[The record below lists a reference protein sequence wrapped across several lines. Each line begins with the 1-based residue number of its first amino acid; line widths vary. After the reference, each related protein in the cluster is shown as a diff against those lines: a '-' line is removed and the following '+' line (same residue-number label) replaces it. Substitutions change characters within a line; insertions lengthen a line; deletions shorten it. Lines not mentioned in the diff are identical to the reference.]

1 MSSNKSERTAQVA
14 RERILEQLKS
24 VGGKGFTKTA
34 IAKNKS
40 EKQAL
45 EELVGTG
52 KVANLGSEKSS
63 YYVFVGQQSVDSL
76 CLSLAISAVKGLTE
90 AGRPRLVA
98 KSEIEKRNKL
108 PAKARG
114 VVAQAL
120 KNLVDERLLIP
131 LKAGSSNYFLSVAS
145 LRGYF
150 PDSTVPPPPIQ
161 TPFDPAAA
169 RLAYRR
175 LVEELRSPEVLIADL
190 AEASLTPLK
199 PLQEWLLSECRAQRA
214 VPGRGE
220 PTVATPRQLECAL
233 LIDRE
238 PYLYIKFLE

>member
-1 MSSNKSERTAQVA
+1 MNSNKSERTAQVE
-14 RERILEQLKS
+14 RERVLERLKYS
-24 VGGKGFTKTA
+24 GGKGLTKASLVKT
-34 IAKNKS
+34 KS
-40 EKQAL
+40 EEQAL
-45 EELVGTG
+45 KELVRTG
-52 KVANLGSEKSS
+52 KVANLGSVNSS
-63 YYVFVGQQSVDSL
+63 YYVLLLDRSVNSL

-150 PDSTVPPPPIQ
+150 PASTVPPPP
-161 TPFDPAAA
+161 PFDPAAA

-175 LVEELRSPEVLIADL
+175 LVEQLRSPEVLIADL
-190 AEASLTPLK
+190 AEASLMPLK
-199 PLQEWLLSECRAQRA
+199 PLQEWLLSECRAHRA
-214 VPGRGE
+214 VPGKGE

-233 LIDRE
+233 DIDRE
-238 PYLYIKFLE
+238 RYLYIKFLE